1 MSVNHEEA
9 CLPVVKPWL
18 VILFAISTNDASVN
32 DVDLK
37 KPIDAVTPDMGDGCV
52 PPLTGWA
59 IT

>member
-9 CLPVVKPWL
+9 CLPVVNPWL
-18 VILFAISTNDASVN
+18 VILFAISTNEASVN

-52 PPLTGWA
+52 PPLTG
-59 IT
+59 